1 MKISNSYALTALVPG
16 LLCVMPLAFP
26 GLAAAKTGIDFMFP
40 VPVQGRL
47 AQEMMK
53 IAREFN
59 ESQKEV
65 EVTAIFTGDY
75 DSTKMKAAAAQKA
88 GNPPAVVINS
98 ANYISDLAI
107 SNSIL
112 PMQEILGLQNM
123 DAEAFLSGEF
133 WPALHMNA
141 RFNGKVYG
149 IPFHNS
155 TPLLYYNKTM
165 LDRAGLKVPQSWD
178 EVVAAAVKLSAPE
191 KGQWGIM
198 LPTINTDYC
207 GWILL
212 SLVYANGGRFYNDE
226 YPGEVYYNT
235 PTTIGAL
242 QFWQD
247 LVFKHKVMPKGV
259 LDNNTISTAFFG
271 GKLAMAF
278 LSTGALTFMREN
290 SKDFEMGVAF
300 MPEKIRRGV
309 PIGGAS
315 LVCYQGISEEQ
326 KKAAGVFIRY
336 LTTPELS
343 GHWSRVTGYFAP
355 RIKAYELPEMRDF
368 LRQNPDAQIAL
379 DQLPYARGWYS
390 MYDTV
395 MVRRAME
402 NRVQKM
408 VNDPAYTPAQTARE
422 AQAEADALLGPYVE
436 KSALRVP

>member
-1 MKISNSYALTALVPG
+1 MSSRFRSCLLIACCLFLLGYGGAAQGKTA
-16 LLCVMPLAFP
+16 
-26 GLAAAKTGIDFMFP
+26 IDFMFP
-40 VPVQGRL
+40 VPVQGRI
-47 AQEMMK
+47 AQEMLQ
-53 IAREFN
+53 ITREFN
-59 ESQKEV
+59 ASQQEV

-88 GNPPAVVINS
+88 GSPPAVVISS
-98 ANYISDLAI
+98 ANYIADLAI
-107 SNSIL
+107 SNSII
-112 PMQEILGLQNM
+112 PMKEILEPQGIDPEKYLT
-123 DAEAFLSGEF
+123 EEF

-141 RFNGKVYG
+141 RFNGQVYG

-155 TPLLYYNKTM
+155 TPLLYYNKAM
-165 LDRAGLKVPQSWD
+165 LDRAGLKPPRNWD
-178 EVVAAAVKLSAPE
+178 EVVDVAGKLSDPA
-191 KGQWGIM
+191 KDQWGIM

-207 GWILL
+207 GWILI

-259 LDNNTISTAFFG
+259 LDNNIISTAFFSQ
-271 GKLAMAF
+271 KLAMAF
-278 LSTGALTFMREN
+278 LSTGALTFMREQ
-290 SKDFEMGVAF
+290 SRDFEMGVAF

-315 LVCYQGISEEQ
+315 IVCYQGISEEQ
-326 KKAAGVFIRY
+326 KKAAATFILH
-336 LTTPELS
+336 LTAPELS
-343 GHWSRVTGYFAP
+343 ARWSRATGYFAP
-355 RIKAYELPEMRDF
+355 RIKAYDLPEMKAF
-368 LRQNPDAQIAL
+368 IEQNPDAKTAL
-379 DQLPYARGWYS
+379 EQLRYARGWYA

-408 VNDPAYTPAQTARE
+408 VNDPAYTPAQAARE
-422 AQAEADALLGPYVE
+422 AQEEADRLLAPYTE
-436 KSALRVP
+436 KTALRVP